1 MRTLLFPLF
10 LAFLALPL
18 MGQNPDSVQA
28 EIHVQQFS
36 EAQDQENYSLAAQ
49 ELDKAIALFRKAD
62 ALGKWVFMQEQKS
75 YLITNVQNKPF
86 DALQYMDNCMAKE
99 KWRAPRDS
107 FESLDLCYFYL
118 YQAYVAK
125 QYVED
130 FVRVKAALEKAYAI
144 FHKDLKAKNDGIAT
158 FLYFQLGNTYI
169 RLREFNSAKRVFD
182 EGLAYSIKHNAP
194 QVAKYSDHGGLYII
208 LEDYPKAKQI
218 FLEGVARDGVP
229 EEDMIFN
236 KIALVECL
244 TKMKDFDGA
253 AQINKALEAQIK
265 KPLKTKGAASKL
277 PEFRYN
283 LQENNGIFYDNKG
296 RPDLALYWYREALKT
311 SQNYPNGTKRQSA
324 FYQNCIGELLLKT
337 GKPAEALRA
346 FHAALQTMVPKFVG
360 PVADNPNI
368 ESLKAENVVL
378 LALQGKA
385 RAYRSLGELD
395 KALACYELIPIVE
408 AKIRSTHAYESSS
421 LQALKES
428 RQRFQEAVDI
438 AWQLFERSI
447 GNPQY
452 AERAFRLTEL
462 ARGMLLLQSLV
473 QARQFLPEA
482 IQNQD
487 YDLRVRMA
495 WLEHEIA
502 AEKDK
507 GGDSNAG
514 AKADLGKIKDW
525 ERQLF
530 ELKLERQRI
539 LADFPSYNNPDSFFL
554 EVLAAKEVHKLLRPD
569 QAMANYFLTETAAYI
584 FSFDAKGDFRWRKAV
599 LPPDFR
605 EQTRGL
611 ASYLWVSKLAGQEQF
626 LRHAWLLDSLLLG
639 PERARWGKSSQS
651 LVIVPDDV
659 LMLIPFEVLLSN
671 PPSSNG
677 AVWREQPWLLVQYN
691 IGYAFSATLLKAQS
705 TISVENERAVAKPP
719 HVYGGFAPT
728 YSTTGDYKL
737 QKTCSMVKNVQK
749 MLGGHAWCDVDA
761 SEARF
766 KNSASDY
773 RTLLLA
779 MHGFSNPE
787 HPELSHL
794 LFGDPGPDSLINNN
808 KLYAPEL
815 QIMRLRADLVVLSA
829 CYSGSGKLEQ
839 GEGIFSL
846 ARAFAAARV
855 PATVMSLWLFHEDA
869 APPLVEGFFKYLQA
883 GKTKDEALRLA
894 KLDFLN
900 DEDNFEMT
908 HPFFWAGLAASGDM
922 RALDLPWEIPFYWW
936 IVGATVL
943 LGMGLWWRRWKKH

>member
-1 MRTLLFPLF
+1 MRTQLISLCFS
-10 LAFLALPL
+10 FLALQVL
-18 MGQNPDSVQA
+18 GQNVDSVQA
-28 EIHVQQFS
+28 ELHFQRYS
-36 EAQDQENYSLAAQ
+36 EALEQENDALAAQ
-49 ELDKAIALFRKAD
+49 ELDQAIAAFRKAD
-62 ALGKWVFMQEQKS
+62 VLGKWLYMEVHKGRMKA
-75 YLITNVQNKPF
+75 TAQNRPF
-86 DALQYMDNCMAKE
+86 EALQYMDDCIAQSM
-99 KWRAPRDS
+99 WRAPKNRS
-107 FESLDLCYFYL
+107 EHIEHCYFYL
-118 YQAYVAK
+118 DQFYIAK
-125 QYVED
+125 QYAED
-130 FVRVKAALEKAYAI
+130 FVRAKLALEKAYDI
-144 FHKDLKAKNDGIAT
+144 FHKDLNANENDIAK
-158 FLYFQLGNTYI
+158 FMYFQLGNTYI
-169 RLREFNSAKRVFD
+169 RLREFNSAKRIFD
-182 EGLAYSIKHNAP
+182 EGHAYSLTHKAP
-194 QVAKYSDHGGLYII
+194 EVAKYSDYGGLYVI
-208 LEDYPKAKQI
+208 LEDYPRAKQI
-218 FLEGVARDGVP
+218 FLEGVKREGVP
-229 EEDMIFN
+229 EEDMVFN

-244 TKMKDFDGA
+244 TKMGDFDGA
-253 AQINKALEAQIK
+253 AKINKELEALIG
-265 KPLKTKGAASKL
+265 KPLKTAGATKKL

-283 LQENNGIFYDNKG
+283 LQENNGIFFDNKG
-296 RPDLALYWYREALKT
+296 RPDLALIWYRKALKT
-311 SQNYPNGTKRQSA
+311 AQDYPNGTKRQCA

-337 GKPAEALRA
+337 GKAQEALQA
-346 FHAALQTMVPKFVG
+346 FHAALQTIVPKFHG
-360 PVADNPNI
+360 PLAENPKI
-368 ESLKAENVVL
+368 ENLKAENVIL

-385 RAYRSLGELD
+385 RAYRSLGTLD
-395 KALACYELIPIVE
+395 KALECYELIPIVE

-438 AWQLFERSI
+438 AWALFEQSN
-447 GNPQY
+447 GNPKY

-482 IQNQD
+482 IRNQD

-507 GGDSNAG
+507 ASAG
-514 AKADLGKIKDW
+514 EKSDPDKIKDW

-539 LADFPSYNNPDSFFL
+539 LADFPSYNDPDSLFL
-554 EVLAAKEVHKLLRPD
+554 EVLAAQDVHKLLRAD
-569 QAMANYFLTETAAYI
+569 QCMANYFLTETAAYI
-584 FSFDAKGDFRWRKAV
+584 FSFDAKGDFRWRKAM
-599 LPPDFR
+599 LSQGFR
-605 EQTRGL
+605 EQSRGL
-611 ASYLWVSKLAGQEQF
+611 ASYLWASKLEGQEQF
-626 LRHAWLLDSLLLG
+626 LRHAWVLDSLLLG
-639 PERARWGKSSQS
+639 PERARWGKACQS

-659 LMLIPFEVLLSN
+659 LMLIPFEVLLSS
-671 PPSSNG
+671 PPHPNG
-677 AVWREQPWLLVQYN
+677 AIWREQPWLLAQYN
-691 IGYAFSATLLKAQS
+691 MGYAFSATLLKAQRN
-705 TISVENERAVAKPP
+705 ISDENERAVSKPP
-719 HVYGGFAPT
+719 NVYGGFAPT

-761 SEARF
+761 SEERF
-766 KNSASDY
+766 KHSASEY

-779 MHGFSNPE
+779 MHGISNPE

-808 KLYAPEL
+808 ILYAPEL
-815 QIMRLRADLVVLSA
+815 QILRLQADLVVLSA
-829 CYSGSGKLEQ
+829 CYSGSGKFEQ

-900 DEDNFEMT
+900 DEDNFEMA

-922 RALDLPWEIPFYWW
+922 RALDLPQKTPFYWW
-936 IVGATVL
+936 MVSATVL
-943 LGMGLWWRRWKKH
+943 LGLGLWWRRRKKRE